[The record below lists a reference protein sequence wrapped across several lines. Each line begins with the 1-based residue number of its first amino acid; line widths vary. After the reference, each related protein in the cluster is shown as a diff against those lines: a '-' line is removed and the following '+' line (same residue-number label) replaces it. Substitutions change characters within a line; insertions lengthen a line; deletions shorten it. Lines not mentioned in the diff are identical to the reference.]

1 MSSNVF
7 DAAVTVVFVG
17 YCLSKYV
24 ALVLI
29 RRLRD
34 QHAGLWSE
42 LGKPQLWQ
50 LLVTTFGNWRL
61 TAFIWSTD
69 PTNTGDQEI
78 VACVW
83 AIRVLALVVFATT
96 MAIIA
101 SVFGWH
107 G

>member
-17 YCLSKYV
+17 YCLSKY
-24 ALVLI
+24 AASLLI

-34 QHAGLWSE
+34 QHAPLWSE

-61 TAFIWSTD
+61 TAFIWSSD
-69 PTNTGDQEI
+69 PTSTGDQEI

-83 AIRVLALVVFATT
+83 AIRVLAVVSLITT
-96 MAIIA
+96 IVIIA